1 MPHERS
7 SSHRRGPHGRHHDQN
22 FPPQRYCDLSHNDM
36 LLLAPLFRP
45 MPLPLDSSY
54 ATHAS
59 ALQARIL
66 ELPPHL
72 LRSKPET
79 PASSFAARFSSSS
92 DDHST
97 CCELHKNLSPRPIES
112 LVRHLKCAV
121 HLDEL
126 KKYDF
131 ENLQMQI
138 LGDMVVSWGSN
149 SRNYEGSGGLS
160 LDVKYGPISAEFV
173 EDDDDEQ
180 EVGGLRRMLSL
191 KGRKSGK
198 KDKERKICCAAC
210 KLSNISGDL
219 YGLQILGALVAG
231 DVGRRNWR
239 ASKRMRWMEVWYA
252 SVKGENLAGEMREVV
267 KPMWEMAVEFARYRY
282 DASGRDSDS
291 GRGEDER
298 DWIEEFQEE
307 VVQNKRRGRQE
318 GREEMGFQH
327 QIPSPDAF
335 VARPL
340 PDPFV
345 DGPQETERRNG
356 AETWRIPSPPI
367 SPLHPRPAHP
377 RRRAPDAMSTASSF
391 YSQHSAMNDWDGFR
405 QSQEPLRPMATP
417 SRPSTATPSRPHEGY
432 PTPSSAYSRGPQS
445 PGHGMS
451 RTRRDPASTI
461 SQIIDLYDH

>member
-1 MPHERS
+1 MHNDRS

-22 FPPQRYCDLSHNDM
+22 FPPQRYCDLSHHDM

-54 ATHAS
+54 AAHAS

-66 ELPPHL
+66 GLPAHL

-79 PASSFAARFSSSS
+79 PSSSFASRFSSSS
-92 DDHST
+92 SNDHST
-97 CCELHKNLSPRPIES
+97 FCELHKNLSPRPIES
-112 LVRHLKCAV
+112 LVRCLKCAV

-138 LGDMVVSWGSN
+138 LGDMVVTWGSN
-149 SRNYEGSGGLS
+149 GRIEGFGGGMS
-160 LDVKYGPISAEFV
+160 LDVKYGPVSAEFV

-191 KGRKSGK
+191 KGRKNGK
-198 KDKERKICCAAC
+198 KERKVCCAAC
-210 KLSNISGDL
+210 RLSNVAGDL
-219 YGLQILGALVAG
+219 YGLQILGAFVAG
-231 DVGRRNWR
+231 DVGRRNWK
-239 ASKRMRWMEVWYA
+239 ASKRLRWMEIWYA
-252 SVKGENLAGEMREVV
+252 SWKGENAEMREVV

-291 GRGEDER
+291 HRGEDGR
-298 DWIEEFQEE
+298 DWIEEFQGE

-318 GREEMGFQH
+318 GRAEMGFQH
-327 QIPSPDAF
+327 QVPSPDHF
-335 VARPL
+335 VDRPL

-345 DGPQETERRNG
+345 DGPLENERENG

-367 SPLHPRPAHP
+367 SPLHPPAHP

-391 YSQHSAMNDWDGFR
+391 YSQHSAMNDWDDFR

-417 SRPSTATPSRPHEGY
+417 GRPHEHY
-432 PTPSSAYSRGPQS
+432 PTPSSVYSGGPQS
-445 PGHGMS
+445 SGHVMS
-451 RTRRDPASTI
+451 RGRRDPASTI
-461 SQIIDLYDH
+461 SQIIDLYDR